1 MKTKYWYVY
10 KLWGGPPNYKHL
22 SYSYDKAVQEAKRLV
37 DTVGGEYEILE
48 AVAVVKAAPKYVVET
63 LLNAVHIMDEQD
75 PDTGI
80 PF

>member
-22 SYSYDKAVQEAKRLV
+22 SYDDAVREAQRLV

-48 AVAVVKAAPKYVVET
+48 ADSVVRAAPKYVVET
-63 LLNAVHIMDEQD
+63 LLNSVQIMDEQD
-75 PDTGI
+75 PNDGI